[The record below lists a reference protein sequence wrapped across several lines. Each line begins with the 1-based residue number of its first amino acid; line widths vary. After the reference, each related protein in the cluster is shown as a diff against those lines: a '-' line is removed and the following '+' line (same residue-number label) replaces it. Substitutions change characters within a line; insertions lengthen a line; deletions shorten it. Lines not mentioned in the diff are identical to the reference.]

1 ERHGGR
7 IWFESEPGNTA
18 FSFDLPQ
25 WIRPEVLSRE
35 RSDRPVRILVCED
48 DQDVARL
55 LCLMLEGEGY
65 GVDVAY
71 DAAEAKRLLAERS
84 YAAMTLDLMLPGQ
97 DGISLIRELRRQG
110 RGTSPAIPP
119 VPIVVVSVRAEQGK
133 ADLNGGAF
141 GVVDWLEKPIDQA
154 LLAESVRRAVR
165 GAEGRR
171 ARILHVE
178 DDPDLRKVV
187 AAIVGRDAEVESA
200 GDLVEA
206 RRKLGEERFDL
217 VLLDLALPDGSGLD
231 LLPLLSRVE
240 PPTPI
245 VIFSAHEVDEKTAG
259 QVSSV
264 LTKSQTTNPQLL
276 ERIRSLL
283 EERVAGEGAA

>member
-1 ERHGGR
+1 
-7 IWFESEPGNTA
+7 
-18 FSFDLPQ
+18 
-25 WIRPEVLSRE
+25 
-35 RSDRPVRILVCED
+35 
-48 DQDVARL
+48 
-55 LCLMLEGEGY
+55 M
-65 GVDVAY
+65 
-71 DAAEAKRLLAERS
+71 
-84 YAAMTLDLMLPGQ
+84 
-97 DGISLIRELRRQG
+97 
-110 RGTSPAIPP
+110 
-119 VPIVVVSVRAEQGK
+119 
-133 ADLNGGAF
+133 
-141 GVVDWLEKPIDQA
+141 
-154 LLAESVRRAVR
+154 
-165 GAEGRR
+165 
-171 ARILHVE
+171 E
-178 DDPDLRKVV
+178 DDPDLRQVV

-217 VLLDLALPDGSGLD
+217 ILLDLALPDGSGLD

-283 EERVAGEGAA
+283 AERVEKGRAG